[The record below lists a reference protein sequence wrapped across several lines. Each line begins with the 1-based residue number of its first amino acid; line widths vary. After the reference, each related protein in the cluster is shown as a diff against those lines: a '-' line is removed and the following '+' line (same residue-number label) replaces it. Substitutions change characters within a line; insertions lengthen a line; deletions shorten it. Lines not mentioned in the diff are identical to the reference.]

1 MYATSYH
8 DKYLMSSKKTKGSFS
23 LEINDVYRIGSYEI
37 FLNNPIGIG
46 GYSVVYYGRCIDDE
60 LINKYNLHKTKFIE
74 NKLYNNI
81 VAVKKILVRDS
92 STRVKKAIFDE
103 VSIMRGIITNPHPNI
118 VTCYDIIDDIDT
130 IYIIMEYCE
139 NGDLG
144 HIIGK
149 PMKEETVKYYFKQLI
164 NGIKYMNENQIIH
177 RDIKPKNILLTDE
190 NRTLKICDF
199 GLAKNKSGLSRVNT
213 ICGSPL
219 YMAPE
224 MFYDKSYDE
233 TVDIW
238 SVGIILYEMLY
249 GINPFH
255 KIKDKHELEQFM
267 INSTDEIK
275 IPPKQTKNKD
285 VSEQCLSLLRDL
297 LQKTSS
303 TRITFNKLYIHEWM
317 NQFYELE
324 FKKSDISTID
334 ESENDDN
341 NNSNN
346 NNNNSNN
353 NNNNNNNSNSDN
365 NGNNGDDSLMFDMD

>member
-1 MYATSYH
+1 
-8 DKYLMSSKKTKGSFS
+8 
-23 LEINDVYRIGSYEI
+23 
-37 FLNNPIGIG
+37 
-46 GYSVVYYGRCIDDE
+46 
-60 LINKYNLHKTKFIE
+60 
-74 NKLYNNI
+74 
-81 VAVKKILVRDS
+81 
-92 STRVKKAIFDE
+92 
-103 VSIMRGIITNPHPNI
+103 
-118 VTCYDIIDDIDT
+118 
-130 IYIIMEYCE
+130 
-139 NGDLG
+139 
-144 HIIGK
+144 
-149 PMKEETVKYYFKQLI
+149 
-164 NGIKYMNENQIIH
+164 
-177 RDIKPKNILLTDE
+177 
-190 NRTLKICDF
+190 
-199 GLAKNKSGLSRVNT
+199 
-213 ICGSPL
+213 
-219 YMAPE
+219 
-224 MFYDKSYDE
+224 
-233 TVDIW
+233 
-238 SVGIILYEMLY
+238 MLY
-249 GINPFH
+249 CINPFH

>member
-1 MYATSYH
+1 MYAISYH
-8 DKYLMSSKKTKGSFS
+8 DKYLMSNKKTKGSFS
-23 LEINDVYRIGSYEI
+23 LEISDVYRIGSYEI

-60 LINKYNLHKTKFIE
+60 LINKHNLHKTKFIE

-81 VAVKKILVRDS
+81 VAVKKILVRDAS
-92 STRVKKAIFDE
+92 MRVKKAIFDE
-103 VSIMRGIITNPHPNI
+103 VTIMRTIITNPHPNI
-118 VTCYDIIDDIDT
+118 VTCYDVIDDIDT

-164 NGIKYMNENQIIH
+164 NSIKYMNENQIIH

-190 NRTLKICDF
+190 NRILKICDF

-267 INSTDEIK
+267 INNTDGIK
-275 IPPKQTKNKD
+275 IPPKQTKNRD
-285 VSEQCLSLLRDL
+285 VSELCLSLLRDL

-303 TRITFNKLYIHEWM
+303 TRITFNKLYVHEWI
-317 NQFYELE
+317 NESHELE
-324 FKKSDISTID
+324 FKKNEISITD
-334 ESENDDN
+334 DSENDDN
-341 NNSNN
+341 NNNN
-346 NNNNSNN
+346 N
-353 NNNNNNNSNSDN
+353 DN
-365 NGNNGDDSLMFDMD
+365 NDNNDDSLMFEMD